1 MKKRRYLYFCSFL
14 ADLLIFALAFYAV
27 WLAVHV
33 RGGRTDF
40 STFRAF
46 TTQSNTLAG
55 AVSLLAAVFTFPV
68 LIGKKERVPKLVL
81 ILKYVGTCA
90 VALTFFVVLL
100 FLGMIFGHDT
110 MYDGSSLYMH
120 GMIPVLTMVS
130 WIAFDRGIHLQYR
143 AFLWG
148 LIPVVLYGILYIVQ
162 VFVRKVSD
170 GGWLDFYAFNI
181 HGRWPLSVLLVF
193 AGAGVLCFLLLLL
206 HNFCDSDRVL

>member
-1 MKKRRYLYFCSFL
+1 MKKRRVFFLFSFL
-14 ADLLIFALAFYAV
+14 ADLLIFALAFHAV

-33 RGGRTDF
+33 RGGGTDF
-40 STFRAF
+40 STFRSF

-68 LIGKKERVPKLVL
+68 LIGKKEYVPKPVL

-100 FLGMIFGHDT
+100 FLGRIFGLHT
-110 MYDGSSLYMH
+110 MYDGSSFYMH
-120 GMIPVLTMVS
+120 GIIPVLTMVS
-130 WIAFDRGIHLQYR
+130 WIVFDRGAHLRYR

-148 LIPVVLYGILYIVQ
+148 LIPIVLYGILYLVQ
-162 VFVRKVSD
+162 VFVRSVAD

-181 HGRWPLSVLLVF
+181 HGRWQLSVMLVF
-193 AGAGVLCFLLLLL
+193 AGAAVLCFLLLHL
-206 HNFCDSDRVL
+206 HNCCDR